1 MEFKGNAGEITPGS
15 ICHLN
20 VRPSSN
26 KNVKVVTSGTREN
39 DFAFVVSGELYVV
52 TKYRLL
58 IWSKVA
64 LISVIRS

>member
-1 MEFKGNAGEITPGS
+1 MDYKGNAGEITPGS
-15 ICHLN
+15 ICHLKEK
-20 VRPSSN
+20 PSSN
-26 KNVKVVTSGTREN
+26 KNVKIVTSGTREN